1 MAKPTDNDLAGLR
14 FDGIIGIEDDA
25 AANSTDAER
34 TVERL
39 TYRIFIGIVSL
50 NALIVLVGLYLI
62 PLPEPAKEVLWIVDT
77 LNALIFLGDFFLRL
91 FTTRKK
97 AHYFL
102 IEWGWIDLLGSLP
115 LHPLLR
121 LLRILRS
128 FGLWYR
134 VARKTDKAMRE
145 EARRRLAESTL
156 LVVATLV
163 VVLVTFGSL
172 AISLIEPAATNSNIK
187 TGSDAVWYVIVT
199 IATVGY
205 GDKYP
210 VTNAGAHCWRAPH
223 GARRQRVLRAHEL
236 HCESLSRSPAR
247 GELICARPAIML

>member
-1 MAKPTDNDLAGLR
+1 MAAPDDSDLAGVR
-14 FDGIIGIEDDA
+14 FEGIIGLDEKEA
-25 AANSTDAER
+25 GRTDR
-34 TVERL
+34 TIDRL

-50 NALIVLVGLYLI
+50 NALVVLIGLYII
-62 PLPEPAKEVLWIVDT
+62 PLPQPAKEVLWIVDT
-77 LNALIFLGDFFLRL
+77 INALIFLGDFFLRL
-91 FTTRKK
+91 FTSSNK

-102 IEWGWIDLLGSLP
+102 IEWGWIDLIGSLP

-128 FGLWYR
+128 LGGWYR

-156 LVVATLV
+156 LVVASFV
-163 VVLVTFGSL
+163 VILVTFGSL
-172 AISLIEPAATNSNIK
+172 AVSLIEPEAANSNIK

-205 GDKYP
+205 GDRYP
-210 VTNAGAHCWRAPH
+210 VTNAGRIVGVILMVLGVSVFSVLTSFIATRFL
-223 GARRQRVLRAHEL
+223 ARR
-236 HCESLSRSPAR
+236 
-247 GELICARPAIML
+247 GEA